1 MPETSA
7 GPDSAGLDREQAV
20 LDAVPTGLLVGG
32 TWRPAASGA
41 TLAVDDPATGKTLV
55 EVANASPDDGRA
67 ALDAA
72 VAAQPGFAALPPR
85 ERGEILRRAY
95 ELIMSRV
102 DDLALLMT
110 LEMGKPLAESKGEV
124 AYAAEFFRWFA
135 EEAVRIDGQYAVA
148 PNGASR
154 FLVMRQPVGVCLLV
168 TPWNFPMAMGTRK
181 IGPAVAAGCTMVIKP
196 AQQTPLSMHALAAI
210 LAEAGL
216 PDGVLNVVTTSSAG
230 KVMEPLIRDGRA
242 RKLSFTGSTAVG
254 RTLLEQAADKVLR
267 TSMELGGNAPFVVF
281 GDADLDAAV
290 DGAMTAKMRN
300 MGEACTAANRF
311 LVHRSVADAFADRLA
326 ERMAALRVGRGTD
339 DGVQVGPLV
348 DAPSREKVVEL
359 VGDAVGHGA
368 TVRVGG
374 DAVDG
379 PGWFYRP
386 TVLTGVP
393 LDARLTKEEI
403 FGPVAPISVFDT
415 DDEAVAAANDTE
427 FGLVSY
433 LYTENLAR
441 ALRVSEALESGMV
454 GLNTGLVSN
463 PAAPFG
469 GIKQSGLGREG
480 GSVGIDEYLET
491 KYVAL
496 GLKG

>member
-20 LDAVPTGLLVGG
+20 LGAVPTGLLVGG
-32 TWRPAASGA
+32 TWRPATSGA

-326 ERMAALRVGRGTD
+326 ERMAALRLGRGTD